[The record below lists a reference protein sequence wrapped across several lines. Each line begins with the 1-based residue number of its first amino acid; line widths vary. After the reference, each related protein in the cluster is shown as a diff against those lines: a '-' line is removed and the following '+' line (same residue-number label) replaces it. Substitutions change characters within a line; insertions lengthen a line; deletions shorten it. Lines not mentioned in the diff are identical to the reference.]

1 MVDRILRGASPA
13 DIAVEQ
19 PVKYALMINDATARA
34 LNLKLPRELLL
45 RADEVMR

>member
-1 MVDRILRGASPA
+1 
-13 DIAVEQ
+13 
-19 PVKYALMINDATARA
+19 VKYALMINDATARA